1 MDALVH
7 IRPAVASDMTA
18 VHALIHE
25 LATYERAPEE
35 HSCTVEQLVADG
47 FNNPSPAFEC
57 WVAEIEE
64 EIVGMMLYYTK
75 YSTWK
80 GKCIYL
86 DDIIVTE
93 TARAKGVGKKLLD
106 QLIRIARDRKMHRLE
121 WQVLNWNEP
130 AIHFYEKFKVEF
142 DQDWINCRLT
152 FAQLQAYA
160 D

>member
-1 MDALVH
+1 MQAVH
-7 IRPAVASDMTA
+7 IRPSVITDMEA

-25 LATYERAPEE
+25 LAVFEQAPDE
-35 HSCTVEQLVADG
+35 HSCSIEQLREDG
-47 FNNPSPAFEC
+47 FGERPVFEC
-57 WVAEIEE
+57 WVAEINEK
-64 EIVGMMLYYTK
+64 IVGMMLFYVK

-93 TARAKGVGKKLLD
+93 KARGKGVGHVLLT
-106 QLIRIARDRKMHRLE
+106 QLIRIGRDRKMHRLE
-121 WQVLNWNEP
+121 WQVLNWNEA
-130 AIHFYEKFKVEF
+130 AIRFYEKYGVDF

-152 FAQLQAYA
+152 FAQLQAFA

>member
-1 MDALVH
+1 MGNVH
-7 IRPAVASDMTA
+7 IRPAVASDMLA
-18 VHALIHE
+18 VHSLIHE
-25 LATYERAPEE
+25 LAIYERAPEE
-35 HSCTVEQLVADG
+35 HSCTVDQLVIDG
-47 FNNPSPAFEC
+47 FSENPAFDC
-57 WVAEIEE
+57 WVAEIND
-64 EIVGMMLYYTK
+64 IVVGMMLYYVK

-93 TARAKGVGKKLLD
+93 SARGKGVGRVLLN
-106 QLIRIARDRKMHRLE
+106 QLIRIARARKMHRLE

-130 AIHFYEKFKVEF
+130 AIHFYEKFGV
-142 DQDWINCRLT
+142 DLDPDWINCRLT

>member
-1 MDALVH
+1 MSQVH
-7 IRPAVASDMTA
+7 IRPAAAVDMVA

-25 LATYERAPEE
+25 LATYEKAPEE
-35 HSCTVEQLVADG
+35 HSCTIEQLVTDG
-47 FNNPSPAFEC
+47 FSENPAFEC
-57 WVAEIEE
+57 WVAEIDHKV
-64 EIVGMMLYYTK
+64 VGMMLFYVK

-93 TARAKGVGKKLLD
+93 NARGKGVGSMLLK
-106 QLIRIARDRKMHRLE
+106 QLMRIARDRKMHRLE
-121 WQVLNWNEP
+121 WQVLDWNEP
-130 AIHFYEKFKVEF
+130 AIRFYEKFGVDF
-142 DQDWINCRLT
+142 DPGWVNCRLT